1 VALVGRLVVIGGPQA
16 IADREVAVFGMPISP
31 DGGHDVTGG
40 DRLLGRTTTD
50 ADGGFELPSP
60 PGRYLRAFALL
71 DDGAG
76 RRDIDLLDDGSFPDE
91 VAIVLSGQPSH
102 LRFGV
107 GP

>member
-1 VALVGRLVVIGGPQA
+1 VTLVGRLVVIGGSHLVA
-16 IADREVAVFGMPISP
+16 HRDVAVFGTPISP
-31 DGGHDVTGG
+31 DGAHDVAGG

-50 ADGGFELPSP
+50 DDGCFELPRP

-71 DDGAG
+71 DDGGG
-76 RRDIDLLDDGSFPDE
+76 RRDIDLLDDGCFPDE

-102 LRFGV
+102 LRFGA

>member
-1 VALVGRLVVIGGPQA
+1 VALIGRLVVIGGPHLVA
-16 IADREVAVFGMPISP
+16 EREIALFGTPISH
-31 DGGHDVTGG
+31 DGAHDVTGG

-50 ADGGFELPSP
+50 AEGGFELPHP

-76 RRDIDLLDDGSFPDE
+76 RRDIALLDDGSFPEE

-102 LRFGV
+102 LRFGA

>member
-1 VALVGRLVVIGGPQA
+1 VALVGRLVVIGGPYLV
-16 IADREVAVFGMPISP
+16 ADREIAVFGTPISH
-31 DGGHDVTGG
+31 DGGHDVSGG

-50 ADGGFELPSP
+50 AAGGFELPHP

-76 RRDIDLLDDGSFPDE
+76 RRDIDLLDDGSFPEE

-102 LRFGV
+102 LRFGA